1 MIYPIRSHRPGY
13 HRGSSTI
20 RRIIAIILPNEAL
33 NREDGDVAEPPRK
46 NLSMPHGY
54 PMDRLVD
61 KHAHAR
67 DEAALV
73 APIFRLV
80 DEKVRVLAREDEE
93 LPRRRAV

>member
-1 MIYPIRSHRPGY
+1 
-13 HRGSSTI
+13 
-20 RRIIAIILPNEAL
+20 
-33 NREDGDVAEPPRK
+33 VAESPRK

-67 DEAALV
+67 DETALM

-80 DEKVRVLAREDEE
+80 DEKVRVLAREDKE